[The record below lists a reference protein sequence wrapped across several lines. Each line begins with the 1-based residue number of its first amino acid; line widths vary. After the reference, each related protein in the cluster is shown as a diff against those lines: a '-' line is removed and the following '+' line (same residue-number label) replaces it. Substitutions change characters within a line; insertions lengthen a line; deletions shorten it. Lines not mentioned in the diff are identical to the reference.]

1 MKSRVAIVVVVGKL
15 PQRPV
20 AGATFSIEWP
30 SIPRRCLAHWQTRLP
45 IYTKLP
51 KIAQLP
57 WRPATAGPIITVFVH
72 FRLAGHG
79 TNRMKTSISV
89 RKLARPK
96 ARPTFRPCLEC
107 LESRLALSAYT
118 VSNLADAGPG
128 SLRAAITSVN
138 GDSTADVIDF
148 SVSGIIKLTSGPLPA
163 ITNTVKIDGTTA
175 PGGYGQDAVVEIDNN
190 GFAGL
195 TIAAPNSTLTTQSIV
210 NANGP
215 GVTLEGDNITV
226 VGNLIGIAPDGSVAA
241 NTGVGLFIDNS
252 TGDKIG
258 AVGVNGN
265 TISGNGG
272 GGIQLGTSG
281 APQFVQSATI
291 LGNYIGTQYGG
302 GIALPNQGNG
312 ITVFST
318 GNTIGGTAYGAPNTI
333 ANNTGSGV
341 VVNAGTQDAIQ
352 GNSIFNNTGPGIQL
366 LNNGNHDQP
375 APVLTGSYLA
385 SQGRYGANLALSGT
399 LTATPNTQYLLNFF
413 ALPTTAQ
420 AVQGDAYVGSQTV
433 TTDADGVAI
442 FASNAGGGSTE
453 VSFRATATN
462 SSTNDTSAYSNSIDF
477 NTTQPAF
484 VADAY
489 PLLLN
494 RDMDGSAYS
503 WVNGLSSGAFTPLTM
518 ALAMVG
524 SPEYITDQVG
534 AMYLRYLRR
543 DVDAQAE
550 QYWFGFIQAG
560 GTLEAVAEALTSSQ
574 EYFVLK
580 GGTNQGF
587 ITGLYHDV
595 LNRSAS
601 DAEIAYWE
609 AALSAGASRVSV
621 STAFLTSQEYRTN
634 LVQADYT
641 TFLKRPADNAGLA
654 AWLTALNSGATD
666 QEVLA
671 RIFGSPEGYQ
681 VWS

>member
-1 MKSRVAIVVVVGKL
+1 VKKSL
-15 PQRPV
+15 P
-20 AGATFSIEWP
+20 
-30 SIPRRCLAHWQTRLP
+30 
-45 IYTKLP
+45 
-51 KIAQLP
+51 
-57 WRPATAGPIITVFVH
+57 
-72 FRLAGHG
+72 
-79 TNRMKTSISV
+79 V
-89 RKLARPK
+89 RKLARPN
-96 ARPTFRPCLEC
+96 ARPTFRPCLEY
-107 LESRLALSAYT
+107 LESRLTLSAYT

-195 TIAAPNSTLTTQSIV
+195 TIDASNSTLTTLSIV

-215 GVTLEGDNITV
+215 GVTLEGDNITM
-226 VGNLIGIAPDGSVAA
+226 VGNLIGIAPNGSVAA
-241 NTGVGLFIDNS
+241 NTGVGMFIDNS
-252 TGDKIG
+252 RGDMIGPTGTE
-258 AVGVNGN
+258 AQGN

-281 APQFVQSATI
+281 SPQFVQSATI
-291 LGNYIGTQYGG
+291 HGNYIGIPYGVG
-302 GIALPNQGNG
+302 PAPNQGNG

-318 GNTIGGTAYGAPNTI
+318 GNTIGGTAYGAANTI

-341 VVNAGTQDAIQ
+341 VVNAGTQNAIQ

-413 ALPTTAQ
+413 AMPTTAQ

-433 TTDADGVAI
+433 TTDANGVAI

-489 PLLLN
+489 HLLLN
-494 RDMDGSAYS
+494 RVMDGSAYS

-560 GTLEAVAEALTSSQ
+560 GTLEAVAESLTSSQ

-601 DAEIAYWE
+601 DADLAYWE
-609 AALSAGASRVSV
+609 AALNAGASRLSV
-621 STAFLTSQEYRTN
+621 STAFLTSHEYRTD

-641 TFLKRPADNAGLA
+641 TFLKRPADNDGLA

-671 RIFGSPEGYQ
+671 GIFGSPEGYQ

>member
-1 MKSRVAIVVVVGKL
+1 MKK
-15 PQRPV
+15 
-20 AGATFSIEWP
+20 
-30 SIPRRCLAHWQTRLP
+30 SIPAR
-45 IYTKLP
+45 K
-51 KIAQLP
+51 
-57 WRPATAGPIITVFVH
+57 
-72 FRLAGHG
+72 
-79 TNRMKTSISV
+79 SV
-89 RKLARPK
+89 
-96 ARPTFRPCLEC
+96 RPTFRPS
-107 LESRLALSAYT
+107 LESLEPRLTLSAYT
-118 VSNLADAGPG
+118 VSSLADAGPG

-138 GDSTADVIDF
+138 GDSTRDVIDF
-148 SVSGIIKLTSGPLPA
+148 SVSGIIKLTSGPLAA
-163 ITNTVKIDGTTA
+163 ITNTVTIDGTTA
-175 PGGYGQDAVVEIDNN
+175 PGGFGDIPVVEIDNN

-195 TIAAPNSTLTTQSIV
+195 TIDASNSTLTTMSIV

-226 VGNLIGIAPDGSVAA
+226 VGNWIGLASNGSVAA

-252 TGDKIG
+252 LGDTIGPTGTE
-258 AVGVNGN
+258 AMGN

-281 APQFVQSATI
+281 SPQFVQSATI
-291 LGNYIGTQYGG
+291 HGNYIGTQYGG
-302 GIALPNQGNG
+302 GFVLPNQGNG

-318 GNTIGGTAYGAPNTI
+318 GNTIGGTAYGAGNTI

-341 VVNAGTQDAIQ
+341 VVNAGTQNAIQ

-385 SQGRYGANLALSGT
+385 SQGRYGANLAVSGT

-413 ALPTTAQ
+413 AMPTTAQ
-420 AVQGDAYVGSQTV
+420 AVQGDAYVGSLTV

-462 SSTNDTSAYSNSIDF
+462 SLTNDTSAYSNSIDF

-489 PLLLN
+489 HLLLN
-494 RDMDGSAYS
+494 RVMDGSAYS

-524 SPEYITDQVG
+524 SPEYVNDQVE
-534 AMYLRYLRR
+534 AMYSRYLRR
-543 DVDAQAE
+543 YVDVQAQR
-550 QYWFGFIQAG
+550 YWSSFITAG
-560 GTLEAVAEALTSSQ
+560 GTLEEVAEALTSSQ

-595 LNRSAS
+595 LNRNAS
-601 DAEIAYWE
+601 DADLAYWE
-609 AALSAGASRVSV
+609 AALNAGASRLSVSV
-621 STAFLTSQEYRTN
+621 AFLSSQEYRTD

-641 TFLKRPADNAGLA
+641 TFLKRPADDAGLS
-654 AWLTALNSGATD
+654 AWLTALNAGTTD

-671 RIFGSPEGYQ
+671 RIFSSPEGYQ